1 MLIPP
6 HTHTREDECNFV
18 LTGELTCDVGGQ
30 TVVAS
35 AGSYVL
41 KPRNVSHALCNTGA
55 EPVWVVEI
63 LTPDG
68 FEGYFDEYAQIASKL
83 VSGEIDEEEHR
94 RARGARGERYGV
106 IWHDERIPEI
116 RASFGIG
123 P

>member
-1 MLIPP
+1 
-6 HTHTREDECNFV
+6 V
-18 LTGELTCDVGGQ
+18 LKDELTCDIGGQ

-35 AGSYVL
+35 AGSYL
-41 KPRNVSHALCNTGA
+41 HKPRNVSHALCNTGA

-68 FEGYFDEYAQIASKL
+68 FEGYFDEYEQIASKL
-83 VSGEIDEEEHR
+83 VSGGIDEEEQR

-116 RASFGIG
+116 RARFDIG

>member
-18 LTGELTCDVGGQ
+18 LKGELTWDVGSQ

-41 KPRNVSHALCNTGA
+41 KPRNVSHALGNTGT

-68 FEGYFDEYAQIASKL
+68 FEGYFDEYEQIASKL
-83 VSGEIDEEEHR
+83 VS
-94 RARGARGERYGV
+94 
-106 IWHDERIPEI
+106 
-116 RASFGIG
+116 
-123 P
+123 

>member
-1 MLIPP
+1 L
-6 HTHTREDECNFV
+6 E
-18 LTGELTCDVGGQ
+18 GELTCDVGGQ
-30 TVVAS
+30 IVVAS

-41 KPRNVSHALCNTGA
+41 KPRNVSHALCNTGT

-68 FEGYFDEYAQIASKL
+68 FEGYFDEYEQIASKL
-83 VSGEIDEEEHR
+83 VSGEIDEEEHT
-94 RARGARGERYGV
+94 RARGAPGERYGV

-116 RASFGIG
+116 RARFGIG